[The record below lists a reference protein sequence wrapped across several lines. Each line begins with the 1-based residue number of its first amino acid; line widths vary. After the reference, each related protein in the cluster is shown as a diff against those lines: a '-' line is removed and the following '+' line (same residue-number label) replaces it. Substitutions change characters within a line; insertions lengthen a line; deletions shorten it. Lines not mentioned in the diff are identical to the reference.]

1 MAGDGTVIVVG
12 GSTGIGQELARHYAD
27 AGSSVVLT
35 SRDQGRA
42 ETAAADIGGSTRGIS
57 LDLTQPETIGPQLAD
72 VGVVDHVALV
82 AVLRDENTV
91 RNYNLAG
98 ATNLATMKLIGYTE
112 VIHALSDRM
121 HDMSSILLFGGL
133 AKERPYPGSTTVTTV
148 NGAVSSMIRTMAI
161 ELAPVR
167 VNAIHPAVVGDSP
180 YWMDKPA
187 AMLENLVAR
196 TPTGRLITTA
206 DVVGACVF
214 LLENNGMNG
223 VNLNIDG
230 GWLLT

>member
-1 MAGDGTVIVVG
+1 MAGDGTVVVVG
-12 GSTGIGQELARHYAD
+12 GSSGIGQELARHYAD
-27 AGSSVVLT
+27 AGVRVVVT

-42 ETAAADIGGSTRGIS
+42 EAAAAGVGGDTTGVAV
-57 LDLTQPETIGPQLAD
+57 DLTQPETIAGQLAG
-72 VGVVDHVALV
+72 VGPVDRVALV

-91 RNYNLAG
+91 RDYNLAG

-112 VIHALSDRM
+112 VVHTLSDRM

-161 ELAPVR
+161 ELAPIR

-180 YWMDKPA
+180 YWRDKPQA
-187 AMLENLVAR
+187 VLDNLVAR
-196 TPTGRLITTA
+196 TPMGRLITTE

-223 VNLNIDG
+223 INLNIDG